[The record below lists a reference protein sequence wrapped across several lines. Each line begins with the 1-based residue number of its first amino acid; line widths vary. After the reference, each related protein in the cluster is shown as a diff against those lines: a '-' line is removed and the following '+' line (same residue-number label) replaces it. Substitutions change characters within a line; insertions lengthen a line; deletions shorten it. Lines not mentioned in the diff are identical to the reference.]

1 MNCHN
6 AVATLLQMKTSL
18 NSSDLTGT
26 ARTEVERE
34 LEVLSQMVTAEV
46 TNCLPTF
53 CVAMK
58 KRVE

>member
-1 MNCHN
+1 M
-6 AVATLLQMKTSL
+6 ATLLQMKTRL
-18 NSSDLTGT
+18 NSSDLTGS

-34 LEVLSQMVTAEV
+34 LEVLSEMVTAEV